1 MDSKAQEVEEAA
13 KRNEL
18 AGADPGLIGREGGGG
33 GVQTLIQKRC

>member
-33 GVQTLIQKRC
+33 VQTLIQKHC